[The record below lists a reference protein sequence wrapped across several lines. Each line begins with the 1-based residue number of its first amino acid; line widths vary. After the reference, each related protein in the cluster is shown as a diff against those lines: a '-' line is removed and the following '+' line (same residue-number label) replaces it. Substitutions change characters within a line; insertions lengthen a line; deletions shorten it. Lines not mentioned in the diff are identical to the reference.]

1 MTLKEY
7 LTSED
12 TESALRFTVGSS
24 LPLLVGAALGYQ
36 QVGLFMFLGGLF
48 VFGIDIPIALPKKMA
63 FMVAAGLLSAL
74 LFIVF
79 TQVKDLPVLNAL
91 LLFVVLFVL
100 NFLSPFTPNF
110 SIVALLLNL
119 SVMIGLSMAAS
130 VPTFADALQR
140 AGWLLLG
147 SGWYTLYAL
156 LLHPLLRPRQLRR
169 RLEECL
175 RLTADYFAQQA
186 ELLDAAKPGEE
197 VLLALT
203 EKQANIVSLHQQMRE
218 ALLREPINVT
228 NPETFMGQATYFLA
242 SLVDLLE
249 LATASVPSLQT
260 LPDGPEKARALP
272 LLARLNVSIMAQLR
286 QLADHLDD
294 DQPPAPAYDAEAE
307 KDLQRLTE
315 YLDGLKLDLPGH
327 AQTADAYRPL
337 RRIQRNVETELG
349 LLRNLWNILA
359 RHEVPQDVLVD
370 NVRRFAIRETIGW
383 DYLRSHLSMQSGF
396 FRYALRMS
404 LTAVVA
410 YYLAVALGLGNPSWA
425 LLTVLVI
432 LKPGFSLSRQRL
444 AMRTYGT
451 VAGVAV
457 GLVLF
462 YVFRPGPLASLAI
475 FVGSQFFAFSFLKR
489 QYAVTTGFFT
499 LFILFFYSYLQRGF
513 MDTAYYRLLDTLLAA
528 GLCWLATRFLFP
540 FWELQNL
547 PRNVQEAIRANR
559 NLLNSVLEQV
569 KGAPPT
575 GGDYKLFRKEAFLK
589 TDGLL
594 NSYRLAQVE
603 TPGRTEALS
612 GIQRVAL
619 LIYTQLSLIVNLGL
633 FLQRNPSY
641 RTHDGEVER
650 QLAQALSSLDALIG
664 SGTYLAEP
672 AEAEETGNTALA
684 KRQREAEALLRH
696 SADEY
701 QTKAYDL
708 FWFENALKITAVTN
722 RLQQKLKMIDV
733 AT

>member
-1 MTLKEY
+1 MTFKEY
-7 LTSED
+7 LTAED
-12 TESALRFTVGSS
+12 TESALRFTIGSS
-24 LPLLVGAALGYQ
+24 LPLLVGVALGYQ
-36 QVGLFMFLGGLF
+36 QMGLFMFLGGLF

-63 FMVAAGLLSAL
+63 FMASAGLLSAL

-79 TQVKDLPVLNAL
+79 TQVRDFPVLNAL
-91 LLFVVLFVL
+91 LLLAVLFVL

-119 SVMIGLSMAAS
+119 SVMIGLSMAES

-203 EKQANIVSLHQQMRE
+203 EKQADLVALHQQIRE

-242 SLVDLLE
+242 GLVDLLE

-260 LPDGPEKARALP
+260 IPDGPEKARALP
-272 LLARLNVSIMAQLR
+272 LLAKLNASIMAQLH

-294 DQPPAPAYDAEAE
+294 DQPPIPAYGTEAE
-307 KDLQRLTE
+307 NDLHQLTE

-327 AQTADAYRPL
+327 TQTGDAYRPL
-337 RRIQRNVETELG
+337 RRIQRNIETELR

-359 RHEVPQDVLVD
+359 RHEVPQDAALAD
-370 NVRRFAIRETIGW
+370 NIRRFAIRDTIGW

-396 FRYALRMS
+396 FRYALRLS
-404 LTAVVA
+404 LTAVGA
-410 YYLAVALGLGNPSWA
+410 YYMAVALGLGNPSWA

-432 LKPGFSLSRQRL
+432 LKPGFNISKERL

-451 VAGVAV
+451 LAGVAA
-457 GLVLF
+457 GLALF
-462 YVFRPGPLASLAI
+462 YALRPGPLASLVI
-475 FVGSQFFAFSFLKR
+475 FVSAQFFAFSFLKR
-489 QYAVTTGFFT
+489 QYAVTTFFFT

-513 MDTAYYRLLDTLLAA
+513 TDTAYYRLLDTLLAV
-528 GLCWLATRFLFP
+528 GLCWLAMRFIFP
-540 FWELQNL
+540 FWEVQNL
-547 PRNVQEAIRANR
+547 PRNVRDALRANR

-569 KGAPPT
+569 T
-575 GGDYKLFRKEAFLK
+575 GHAAARQ
-589 TDGLL
+589 
-594 NSYRLAQVE
+594 RL
-603 TPGRTEALS
+603 
-612 GIQRVAL
+612 
-619 LIYTQLSLIVNLGL
+619 
-633 FLQRNPSY
+633 
-641 RTHDGEVER
+641 
-650 QLAQALSSLDALIG
+650 QAL
-664 SGTYLAEP
+664 P
-672 AEAEETGNTALA
+672 
-684 KRQREAEALLRH
+684 
-696 SADEY
+696 
-701 QTKAYDL
+701 
-708 FWFENALKITAVTN
+708 
-722 RLQQKLKMIDV
+722 
-733 AT
+733 